1 MVTTSTA
8 DRALKNYY
16 LSAVS
21 DVLNTECDP
30 FLAKIKQSTSD
41 VVGKDV
47 RKLVRYGVNGGVG
60 AGTETGSLP
69 ASRANKYALFVAT
82 LKNLF
87 GTIEISDKAIRASAT
102 NEGAFVNLLNDEMEG
117 LVRSSSYNFGRML
130 FGDGS
135 GTLATTTDVTDGVVS
150 LDSVRNV
157 AEGMVVDFYSSTG
170 SVIASCKTI
179 SKVDRIN
186 KKITIDGSKFTTTTL
201 PNGSL
206 VVLQGSKDLEL
217 TGLGALFSDSETLYN
232 VKRADYDWMK
242 PYKETAVGDI
252 TETKL
257 QTAIDY
263 IEESSGGHINFIVCS
278 WGVKR
283 ALAAYL
289 SEKKVNTDVMTLN
302 GGYTALNFN
311 GIPVVAER
319 FCPSGTMYLLNT
331 DDFCLHQLCDWQ
343 WLEGEDGK
351 ILKQVAGKA
360 VYTAT
365 LVKYAELICSR
376 PNGQAMLSGITEI

>member
-1 MVTTSTA
+1 MVTTATA
-8 DRALKNYY
+8 DNALKNYY

-21 DVLNTECDP
+21 DILNTGVDP
-30 FLAKIKQSTSD
+30 FFARIKQSTAD

-47 RKLVRYGVNGGVG
+47 RKLVRYGVNGGIG

-69 ASRANKYALFVAT
+69 AAKGNNYALFVST

-87 GTIEISDKAIRASAT
+87 GTIEISDKAIRASAN
-102 NEGAFVNLLNDEMEG
+102 NEGAFVNLLNDEMDG
-117 LVRSSSYNFGRML
+117 LIRSSSYNFGRML

-135 GTLATTTDVTDGVVS
+135 GTLAKTTGVTDGVIS
-150 LDSVRNV
+150 LDSIRNV
-157 AEGMVVDFYSSTG
+157 AEGMAVDFYSTSG
-170 SVIASCKTI
+170 SVVSTSRAIT
-179 SKVDRIN
+179 KVDRIN
-186 KKITIDGSKFTTTTL
+186 KTITVDGSKLTANNL
-201 PNGSL
+201 PAGSS
-206 VVLQGSKDLEL
+206 VILQGSKGLEL
-217 TGLGALFSDSETLYN
+217 TGLGALFSNSDTLYG
-232 VKRADYDWMK
+232 VTRAEHDWMM
-242 PYKETAVGDI
+242 PYMNTEFGDI

-257 QTAIDY
+257 QTAIDF

-289 SEKKVNTDVMTLN
+289 SEKKTNVDVMNLQ
-302 GGYTALNFN
+302 GGYTALSFN

-351 ILKQVAGKA
+351 ILKQVAGKP
-360 VYTAT
+360 VYKAT
-365 LVKYAELICSR
+365 LVKYADLLCCR
-376 PNGQAMLSGITEI
+376 PNGQAMLSGITEA